1 MLSRPTSLVA
11 AFAFSLLCCNIPEAL
26 AQSVEKI
33 SSAQAEKRLNLDPSY
48 FEDKSVIQGLESD
61 AFGYSQ
67 IQSVGSFLDVQPTDW
82 AYQALKNLVETY
94 GCVAGYP
101 NGNFVGSRSITRYE
115 AAALLNACLDVV
127 STITDELRRLIYEF
141 EVELALI
148 KGRVDGLE
156 AQVGELEATQFSTT
170 TKLSVTM
177 AWLLGGTGYGGDGA
191 DEVRSGDRD
200 VFLPNAYNGINNG
213 PGFATDA
220 FSFSYASRFDLN
232 TSFTGKDLLQVRME
246 VGNMTN
252 NSFGLN
258 TATPFSLYAW
268 FFPKGQGDNQVVIQ
282 RMNYTFPLGDK
293 ITVTAGP
300 IVGQVEI
307 LGSWPVNY
315 PTNAPLFN
323 LPWNAGAPAAYNLNQ
338 GAGGAIT
345 YRDKVFDSNMAAT
358 ALYISRWGE
367 SSNPKM
373 GGIGNDN
380 SGAITTAQ
388 LGFSSEKWN
397 VTGIYTYSQDN
408 YASAN
413 SQGTPAYYTTAIHNS
428 MHSWGLAGFY
438 DFNADNTWAPIL
450 NVGAGYN
457 QHDDSLNSESASWW
471 VGLMWKDLFAE
482 GHSLGVSTGQPTFII
497 SDDDGHGDDGNY
509 FIEAFYSFNVTDG
522 ISLTPTVLWLS
533 RPYGQMTESITG
545 RDTFTTLAGIFKV
558 GINF

>member
-1 MLSRPTSLVA
+1 MFSRSTSFVA
-11 AFAFSLLCCNIPEAL
+11 AFAFSLFCCNLPKAS
-26 AQSVEKI
+26 AQSVEI
-33 SSAQAEKRLNLDPSY
+33 SSAQAESQINLNSSY
-48 FEDKSVIQGLESD
+48 FEDDSVAQNLNSKD
-61 AFGYSQ
+61 FDYLQ
-67 IQSVGSFLDVQPTDW
+67 VQSVDSFLDVQPTDW

-101 NGNFVGSRSITRYE
+101 NGTFVGSRSITRYE
-115 AAALLNACLDVV
+115 AAAILNACLDVV
-127 STITDELRRLIYEF
+127 TTVTDELRRLIYEF

-156 AQVGELEATQFSTT
+156 AKVGELEATQFSTT

-191 DEVRSGDRD
+191 DAVRSGDRD
-200 VFLPNAYNGINNG
+200 MFLPNANNGINNG

-252 NSFGLN
+252 NSFGMN

-268 FFPKGQGDNQVVIQ
+268 FFPKGQGDNQMVIQ

-293 ITVTAGP
+293 LTVTAGP

-373 GGIGNDN
+373 GGIGNEN

-388 LGFSSEKWN
+388 LGFSGEKWN
-397 VTGIYTYSQDN
+397 VSGIYTYSQDN

-438 DFNADNTWAPIL
+438 DFNADNKWAPIL

-509 FIEAFYSFNVTDG
+509 FIEAFYSFKVTDG

-533 RPYGQMTESITG
+533 RPYGQMTEAITG

-558 GINF
+558 GIGF

>member
-1 MLSRPTSLVA
+1 MFSRSTSFVA
-11 AFAFSLLCCNIPEAL
+11 AFAFSLFCCNLPKAS
-26 AQSVEKI
+26 AQSVEI
-33 SSAQAEKRLNLDPSY
+33 SSAQAESQINLNSSY
-48 FEDKSVIQGLESD
+48 FEDDSVAQNLDSKD
-61 AFGYSQ
+61 FDYLQ
-67 IQSVGSFLDVQPTDW
+67 VQSIDSFLDVQPTDW

-101 NGNFVGSRSITRYE
+101 NGTFVGSRSITRYE
-115 AAALLNACLDVV
+115 AAAILNACLDVV
-127 STITDELRRLIYEF
+127 TTVTDELRRLIYEF
-141 EVELALI
+141 ELELALI

-156 AQVGELEATQFSTT
+156 AKVGELEATQFSTT

-191 DEVRSGDRD
+191 DAIRSGDRD

-252 NSFGLN
+252 NSFGMN

-268 FFPKGQGDNQVVIQ
+268 FFPKGQGDNQMVIQ

-293 ITVTAGP
+293 LTVTAGP

-373 GGIGNDN
+373 GGIGNEN

-388 LGFSSEKWN
+388 LGFSGEKWN
-397 VTGIYTYSQDN
+397 VSGIYTYSQDN

-509 FIEAFYSFNVTDG
+509 FIEAFYSFKVTDG

-533 RPYGQMTESITG
+533 RPYGQMTEAITG

-558 GINF
+558 GIGF

>member
-1 MLSRPTSLVA
+1 MFSRSTSFVA
-11 AFAFSLLCCNIPEAL
+11 AFAFSLFCCNLPKAS
-26 AQSVEKI
+26 AQSVEI
-33 SSAQAEKRLNLDPSY
+33 SSAQAESQINLNSSY
-48 FEDKSVIQGLESD
+48 FEDDSVAQNLNSKD
-61 AFGYSQ
+61 FDYLQ
-67 IQSVGSFLDVQPTDW
+67 VQSIDSFLDVQPTDW

-101 NGNFVGSRSITRYE
+101 NGTFVGSRSITRYE
-115 AAALLNACLDVV
+115 AAAILNACLDVV
-127 STITDELRRLIYEF
+127 TTVTDELRRLIYEF

-156 AQVGELEATQFSTT
+156 AKVGELEATQFSTT

-191 DEVRSGDRD
+191 DAVRSGDRD
-200 VFLPNAYNGINNG
+200 MFLPNANNGINNG

-252 NSFGLN
+252 NSFGMN

-268 FFPKGQGDNQVVIQ
+268 FFPKGQGDNQMVIQ

-293 ITVTAGP
+293 LTVTAGP

-373 GGIGNDN
+373 GGIGNEN

-388 LGFSSEKWN
+388 LGFSGEKWN
-397 VTGIYTYSQDN
+397 VSGIYTYSQDN

-438 DFNADNTWAPIL
+438 DFNADNKWAPIL

-509 FIEAFYSFNVTDG
+509 FIEAFYSFKVTDG

-533 RPYGQMTESITG
+533 RPYGQMTEAITG

-558 GINF
+558 GIGF

>member
-1 MLSRPTSLVA
+1 MFSRSTSFVA
-11 AFAFSLLCCNIPEAL
+11 AFAFSLFCCNLPKAS
-26 AQSVEKI
+26 AQSVEI
-33 SSAQAEKRLNLDPSY
+33 SSAQAESQINLNSSY
-48 FEDKSVIQGLESD
+48 FEGDSVAQNPDSKD
-61 AFGYSQ
+61 FDYSQ
-67 IQSVGSFLDVQPTDW
+67 VQLIDSFLDVQPTDW

-101 NGNFVGSRSITRYE
+101 NGTFVGSRSITRYE
-115 AAALLNACLDVV
+115 AAAILNACLDVV
-127 STITDELRRLIYEF
+127 TTVTDELRRLIYEF

-156 AQVGELEATQFSTT
+156 AKVGELEATQFSTT

-191 DEVRSGDRD
+191 DAIRSGDRD

-252 NSFGLN
+252 NSFGMN

-268 FFPKGQGDNQVVIQ
+268 FFPKGQGDNQMVIQ

-293 ITVTAGP
+293 LTVTAGP

-373 GGIGNDN
+373 GGIGNEN

-388 LGFSSEKWN
+388 LGFYGEKWN
-397 VTGIYTYSQDN
+397 VSGIYTYSQDN

-509 FIEAFYSFNVTDG
+509 FIEAFYSFKVTDG

-533 RPYGQMTESITG
+533 RPYGQMTEAITG
-545 RDTFTTLAGIFKV
+545 RNTFTTLAGIFKV
-558 GINF
+558 GIGF

>member
-1 MLSRPTSLVA
+1 MFSRSTSLVA
-11 AFAFSLLCCNIPEAL
+11 AFAFSLFCCNLTEAS
-26 AQSVEKI
+26 AQSVEI
-33 SSAQAEKRLNLDPSY
+33 SSAQTENQLKLDSSY
-48 FEDKSVIQGLESD
+48 FEDGSAAQNLSSED
-61 AFGYSQ
+61 FGYSQ
-67 IQSVGSFLDVQPTDW
+67 VQSINSFLDVQPTDW

-101 NGNFVGSRSITRYE
+101 NGTFVGSRSISRYE

-156 AQVGELEATQFSTT
+156 ARVGELEATQFSTT

-191 DEVRSGDRD
+191 DAVRSGERD
-200 VFLPNAYNGINNG
+200 AFLPNAYNGINNG

-232 TSFTGKDLLQVRME
+232 TSFTGKDLLKVRME

-252 NSFGLN
+252 NSFGIN
-258 TATPFSLYAW
+258 TATPLSLYAW
-268 FFPKGQGDNQVVIQ
+268 FFPKGQADNQMVIQ

-293 ITVTAGP
+293 FTVTAGP
-300 IVGQVEI
+300 LVRQDEM

-315 PTNAPLFN
+315 PTNAPLFGV
-323 LPWNAGAPAAYNLNQ
+323 PWYAGAPAAYNLNQ

-345 YRDKVFDSNMAAT
+345 YRDKVFNSNMAAT
-358 ALYISRWGE
+358 AMYISRWGE
-367 SSNPKM
+367 SGNPTM
-373 GGIGNDN
+373 GGIGNEN

-388 LGFSSEKWN
+388 LGFSGEKWT
-397 VTGIYTYSQDN
+397 VSGIYTYSQDN

-413 SQGTPAYYTTAIHNS
+413 SQGTPAYYTTAILNS
-428 MHSWGLAGFY
+428 MHSYGLAGFY

-450 NVGAGYN
+450 NLGAGYN
-457 QHDDSLNSESASWW
+457 QHDDSLSSESASWW

-497 SDDDGHGDDGNY
+497 SDDDGNGDDGNY
-509 FIEAFYSFNVTDG
+509 FIEAFYSFKITDG

-533 RPYGQMTESITG
+533 RPYGQMTEAITG
-545 RDTFTTLAGIFKV
+545 RDTFTTLAGILKV

>member
-1 MLSRPTSLVA
+1 MFSRSTSFVA
-11 AFAFSLLCCNIPEAL
+11 AFAFSLFCCNLPKAS
-26 AQSVEKI
+26 AQSVEI
-33 SSAQAEKRLNLDPSY
+33 SSAQAESQINLNSSY
-48 FEDKSVIQGLESD
+48 FEDDSVAQNLDSKD
-61 AFGYSQ
+61 FDYLQ
-67 IQSVGSFLDVQPTDW
+67 VQSIDSFLDVQPTDW

-101 NGNFVGSRSITRYE
+101 NGTFVGSRSITRYE
-115 AAALLNACLDVV
+115 AAAILNACLDVV
-127 STITDELRRLIYEF
+127 TTVTDELRRLIYEF

-156 AQVGELEATQFSTT
+156 AKVGELEATQFSTT

-191 DEVRSGDRD
+191 DAVRSGDRD
-200 VFLPNAYNGINNG
+200 VFLPNANNGINNG

-252 NSFGLN
+252 NSFGMN

-268 FFPKGQGDNQVVIQ
+268 FFPKGQGDNQMVIQ

-293 ITVTAGP
+293 LTVTAGP

-373 GGIGNDN
+373 GGIGNEN

-388 LGFSSEKWN
+388 LGFYGEKWN
-397 VTGIYTYSQDN
+397 VSGIYTYSQDN

-509 FIEAFYSFNVTDG
+509 FIEAFYSFKVTDG

-533 RPYGQMTESITG
+533 RPYGQMTEAITG
-545 RDTFTTLAGIFKV
+545 RNTFTTLAGIFKV
-558 GINF
+558 GIGF